1 MADIR
6 SYMKEKEKR
15 GRKQE
20 GYKEKIVKHKLAH
33 VYRIILLILV
43 AVALAVLVVIQY
55 RRHVYTDYDVISSMA
70 RESVSGSFDIRLGDA
85 ILTYSKDG
93 AHCTDTKGNVT
104 WNQNYEIQDI
114 KLALC
119 NGTTAI
125 AEYNGRNIYTANTEK
140 QLTQITTTM
149 PIRNIAVSQ
158 GGYVTAILDGTDVAV
173 ITTYDPAGKESYRG
187 EARMNGSGYP
197 AAISLSPGGEL
208 LCVSYW
214 YVDAGTLKTNI
225 AFYNFGPIG
234 ENANDHMVS
243 VYSYTDMLV
252 PQVQFMND
260 STAFAVGDNRLM
272 IYSGGH
278 IPVEAAWYALNE
290 EIQSVF
296 YNDKY
301 IGLVFR
307 SEKEDKRFRMDVYDA
322 AANSI
327 GSFYLDIDYT
337 DIFFEQ
343 DKFIAYNEM
352 QCVITTLDGEE
363 KFNGEFTKPV
373 KLVLPTGRAYRYLL
387 VTEDSMDTIQ
397 LR

>member
-1 MADIR
+1 MCQLMLDD
-6 SYMKEKEKR
+6 
-15 GRKQE
+15 
-20 GYKEKIVKHKLAH
+20 
-33 VYRIILLILV
+33 LLFI
-43 AVALAVLVVIQY
+43 ALLLPLPLFFLFHIA
-55 RRHVYTDYDVISSMA
+55 S
-70 RESVSGSFDIRLGDA
+70 
-85 ILTYSKDG
+85 
-93 AHCTDTKGNVT
+93 
-104 WNQNYEIQDI
+104 
-114 KLALC
+114 
-119 NGTTAI
+119 AI

-352 QCVITTLDGEE
+352 QCVITTLDGVE

>member
-15 GRKQE
+15 ERKQE
-20 GYKEKIVKHKLAH
+20 GYKEKIVRHKLAH
-33 VYRIILLILV
+33 VYRIGLLIL
-43 AVALAVLVVIQY
+43 AAGALAALVIVQY
-55 RRHVYTDYDVISSMA
+55 KRHVYTDYDVISSMS
-70 RESVSGSFDIRLGDA
+70 RESVSGTSDIRLGDA

-93 AHCTDTKGNVT
+93 AHCTDIKGNVT

-114 KLALC
+114 KLAVC
-119 NGTTAI
+119 GGTTAI

-158 GGYVTAILDGTDVAV
+158 EGYVTAILDGTDVAV
-173 ITTYDPAGKESYRG
+173 INTYDPSGKESYRG

-225 AFYNFGPIG
+225 AFYNFGPVG

-278 IPVEAAWYALNE
+278 IPVETAWYALKE

-307 SEKEDKRFRMDVYDA
+307 SEKEDKRFRMDVYDTS
-322 AANSI
+322 ANNV

-352 QCVITTLDGEE
+352 QCVITTLDGLE

-387 VTEDSMDTIQ
+387 VTEDSLDTIQ